1 MFTGTYVFLCF
12 LMILASSRG
21 AKTTQDRLQI
31 APSWLQEA
39 IFSLLDF
46 EFDFGSIWGR
56 FWMDFGS
63 LLAPFWQ
70 PLASPNRAK
79 FGLKLQDRI
88 KRPQEAPRGA
98 QEAPKRHQKGAQEHP
113 KGSQEHQKRHPRA
126 SKRELRAPKR
136 RPRAPERQ

>member
-1 MFTGTYVFLCF
+1 
-12 LMILASSRG
+12 MILASSRG
-21 AKTTQDRLQI
+21 AKTTQDRPQI

-79 FGLKLQDRI
+79 FGLKLQNRI
-88 KRPQEAPRGA
+88 KRPQEAPKKHPRGTKK
-98 QEAPKRHQKGAQEHP
+98 APKSTQKAAKSSK
-113 KGSQEHQKRHPRA
+113 KGTKSTQKA
-126 SKRELRAPKR
+126 AKSTKKAPKNTQT
-136 RPRAPERQ
+136 AINA